1 MLNIRNISKSYEN
14 RIVLDEISFELE
26 ASETLSILGR
36 SGSGKSTLLRIIAGL
51 EIPDN
56 GSVELDGNEITLTP
70 THKRNIGMVFQDNQ
84 LFPHLNVSGNI
95 EFGLKMAGWPRSS
108 RHSRIQE
115 VLGLVGLLGFEKREI
130 INLSGGE
137 AKRIAL
143 ARSLAPKPKI
153 LLLDE
158 PLTGL
163 DVSLH
168 RQLSQDLKNI
178 LSETKTTTI
187 LVTHNQ
193 DEVICHY
200 LCSYGF
206 L

>member
-168 RQLSQDLKNI
+168 RQLSQDLKNV

-193 DEVICHY
+193 DEAD
-200 LCSYGF
+200 F
-206 L
+206 LSSKTLNF